1 MAAALR
7 HQLGIAVDIVNGRYG
22 ELTVLVD
29 GEEVVSAGALGF
41 LGILPTVRAVRERV
55 AARLQQRGAAATPGD
70 A

>member
-1 MAAALR
+1 MLR
-7 HQLGIAVDIVNGRYG
+7 KQLGIAVDVVNGRYG

-55 AARLQQRGAAATPGD
+55 ATRMQHRDGAATSGD